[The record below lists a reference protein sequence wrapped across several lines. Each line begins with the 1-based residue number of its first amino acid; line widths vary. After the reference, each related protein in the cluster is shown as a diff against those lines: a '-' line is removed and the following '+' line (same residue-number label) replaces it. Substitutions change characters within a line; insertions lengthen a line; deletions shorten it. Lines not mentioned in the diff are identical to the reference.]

1 MTLHLPRLVNK
12 TILLFACGWFAASC
26 SQQAPAPTPA
36 PAAPPAVAPPA
47 LPVLG
52 ALPDLNLSSSTGTKI
67 TTAALLGKPV
77 LFWFH
82 HPVTSAST
90 EQGKALAN
98 IDPSGLVRKIV
109 LVPMPEAIA
118 PFPAMTPPFPAEITS
133 CPPATREALG
143 NLRAIPTVLL
153 VDASGQIRLRQEG
166 VLDAAAITA
175 AIQTLTA
182 TK

>member
-1 MTLHLPRLVNK
+1 MTLHLPRFLNKVILVLAYGL
-12 TILLFACGWFAASC
+12 TASSC
-26 SQQAPAPTPA
+26 SPPPAGPPPAP
-36 PAAPPAVAPPA
+36 VAPPA
-47 LPVLG
+47 APRPELPVLG
-52 ALPDLNLSSSTGTKI
+52 ALPDLNLSASTGAKI

-90 EQGKALAN
+90 EQGKTLAN
-98 IDPSGLVRKIV
+98 IDPAGLVRKIV

-133 CPPATREALG
+133 CPPATREVLG
-143 NLRAIPTVLL
+143 HLRAIPTILL
-153 VDASGQIRLRQEG
+153 ADAAGNIRLRQEG

-175 AIQTLTA
+175 AIQSLTA

>member
-1 MTLHLPRLVNK
+1 MTLHIPRFFNKAILV
-12 TILLFACGWFAASC
+12 LACGMIAASC
-26 SQQAPAPTPA
+26 SQQPPAPPPA
-36 PAAPPAVAPPA
+36 PVAPPA
-47 LPVLG
+47 PPRPELPVLG
-52 ALPDLNLSSSTGTKI
+52 ALPDLNLSTSTGTKI
-67 TTAALLGKPV
+67 TTASLLGKPV

-82 HPVTSAST
+82 HPVTSASA
-90 EQGKALAN
+90 EQGKTLAN
-98 IDPSGLVRKIV
+98 IDPSGLVRKVV

-143 NLRAIPTVLL
+143 NLRAIPTILL
-153 VDASGQIRLRQEG
+153 ADAAGQIRLRQEG